1 MCLTFHS
8 SHMDERIERRDIL
21 RSIVKGN
28 GQRLRDAVD
37 QKGAT
42 VGRRDVF
49 YYR

>member
-1 MCLTFHS
+1 
-8 SHMDERIERRDIL
+8 MDERFEGRDIP
-21 RSIVKGN
+21 RPIAKGD

-37 QKGAT
+37 QKGST